1 MKKSLLFLALAL
13 SAGTLSAQKG
23 SSWQKVGSDK
33 LTGRQVVREDNVSG
47 SQQLYQLNQ
56 TELQQ
61 KLAAATDKFSGQAGI
76 EIAIPNAKG
85 QLERF
90 QVWENSNF
98 EPELQAQFPEIRA
111 YVGKGITDP
120 SASLNF
126 SVSPIGVQTMILRA
140 DRRSEFIEPY
150 TTDHG
155 VYVAYERATRSVGAL
170 PWNCGTEDDHT
181 LNQRLSNEV
190 AMASNQSYKT
200 MRLALSCTGEY
211 TTYFGA
217 TQAGAL
223 AGMNATMTRVNG
235 INEKDLAIH
244 LNIIAGNLAVIYTN
258 AATDPYSDAAVG
270 SAGTWNTEVQNTLTT
285 VLGNAAYDIGH
296 LFGASGGGGN
306 AGCIG
311 CVCVDDTA
319 STTDKNKGS
328 GFTSPADG
336 IPQGDNFDV
345 DFVVHEMGHQM
356 GANHTFSYAIESAGV
371 NVEPGSGTSI
381 MAYAG
386 VVPTANLN
394 IQPHSDPYFT
404 YRSILQIQSNMAS
417 KPCPISTPL
426 ANTPPTINAGADY
439 LIPKGT
445 AFILKGT
452 GSDAQGD
459 SITYCW
465 EQNDTGTAATTG
477 ANSIAYP
484 TKPAG
489 PNFRSFNPTASP
501 NRYMPAFARVLE
513 GDLTSTWESVSNVAR
528 AMNFTLTGRDS
539 NSPTTSQTATDAMV
553 VNTSALAGPFAVT
566 YPNTTNETWTQNT
579 PKTITWDVA
588 GTNANGINTANVNIL
603 ISIDNG
609 ATFSTLVANTANDGN
624 EAITVPNTA
633 APYCRIMIEAIGNI
647 YYALSKSFSIG
658 YTVTVTNTCN
668 NYTATPNAAVGTGAT
683 GFFGYAVAVPDSFTI
698 TDANLTVNITHPRV
712 NDLRVGLA
720 IPGSGT
726 VNAIVYDRNCPV
738 LGTPA
743 NMITTFDDEGV
754 ALSCAGLAG
763 GNSYIPTTSALS
775 ILDGMNSAGTWN
787 FALADAVTGQTGTLN
802 SFTLTLCSTTTTVTL
817 ATEDFNLQ
825 EFSIYPNPNNGNFNV
840 RFNPDGANDV
850 KINIHDIQGRRIFN
864 KVYPATGVFEENLQL
879 QSVQSGVY
887 IVTVENGGKKAVKRI
902 VVE

>member
-1 MKKSLLFLALAL
+1 MKKTLLFLALTL
-13 SAGTLSAQKG
+13 SAGTLTAQKG
-23 SSWQKVGSDK
+23 SSWQKVGADRLS
-33 LTGRQVVREDNVSG
+33 GRQMVREEGVFG
-47 SQQLYQLNQ
+47 SQQLYQLDQ
-56 TELQQ
+56 IELQQ
-61 KLAAATDKFSGQAGI
+61 TLATATDKFSGQAGI
-76 EIAIPNAKG
+76 EISVPNAKG

-90 QVWENSNF
+90 RVWENSNF
-98 EPELQAQFPEIRA
+98 EPELQAQFPDIRA
-111 YVGKGITDP
+111 YIGKGITDP
-120 SASLNF
+120 SASLHF
-126 SVSPIGVQTMILRA
+126 SVSPIGVKTMILRA

-150 TTDHG
+150 TTDHQ
-155 VYVAYERATRSVGAL
+155 VYVAYDRGTRSAGML
-170 PWNCGTEDDHT
+170 PWNCGTVEDQAM
-181 LNQRLSNEV
+181 NQRLNADV
-190 AMASNQSYKT
+190 LRASNQSYKT

-211 TTYFGA
+211 ATYFGG
-217 TQAGAL
+217 TQAAAL

-244 LNIIAGNLAVIYTN
+244 LNIIGGNAAVIYTN
-258 AATDPYSDAAVG
+258 AATDPYSDAATG
-270 SAGTWNTEVQNTLTT
+270 AAGAWNTELQNTLTS
-285 VLGNAAYDIGH
+285 VIGNAAYDIGH

-319 STTDKNKGS
+319 STTDENKGS

-336 IPQGDNFDV
+336 IPAGDNFDV

-356 GANHTFSYAIESAGV
+356 GANHTFSYLTEGAGV

-404 YRSILQIQSNMAS
+404 YRSILQIQSNMAT
-417 KPCPISTPL
+417 KTCPVSTPL

-459 SITYCW
+459 TITYCW
-465 EQNDTGTAATTG
+465 EQNDHGAGQTG

-484 TKPAG
+484 TKPSG
-489 PNFRSFNPTASP
+489 PNFRTFNPTTSP
-501 NRYMPAFARVLE
+501 NRYMPAFARVME
-513 GDLTSTWESVSNVAR
+513 GNLTSTWESVSNVGR
-528 AMNFTLTGRDS
+528 TMNFTLTGRDS
-539 NSPTTSQTATDAMV
+539 NSPTSSQTATDAMV
-553 VNTSALAGPFAVT
+553 VTTTANAGPFQVT
-566 YPNTTNETWTQNT
+566 YPNTTNETWMQNT
-579 PKTITWDVA
+579 SKTITWDVA
-588 GTNANGINTANVNIL
+588 GTDTNSINTSNVR
-603 ISIDNG
+603 ISISTDNG
-609 ATFSTLVANTANDGN
+609 VTFQTLVASTANDGS
-624 EAITVPNTA
+624 ETITVPNTP

-668 NYTATPNAAVGTGAT
+668 NYTSSPGSAVGTGAT
-683 GFFGYAVAVPDSFTI
+683 GFYGYAVAVPDSFTI

-720 IPGSGT
+720 IPGSGV
-726 VNAIVYDRNCPV
+726 VNVFLYERNCPV

-743 NMITTFDDEGV
+743 NMITTFDDEG
-754 ALSCAGLAG
+754 ATLTCAGING
-763 GNSYIPTTSALS
+763 GNSYIPPAGTLS
-775 ILDGMNSAGTWN
+775 TLDGMNSAGTWN
-787 FALADAVTGQTGTLN
+787 FALADAVAGQTGTLN

-817 ATEDFNLQ
+817 ATEDFNLS

-840 RFNPDGANDV
+840 KFNPDGTNDV
-850 KINIHDIQGRRIFN
+850 KINVHDIQGRRIFN
-864 KVYPATGVFEENLQL
+864 KTYPATGAFEENLQL